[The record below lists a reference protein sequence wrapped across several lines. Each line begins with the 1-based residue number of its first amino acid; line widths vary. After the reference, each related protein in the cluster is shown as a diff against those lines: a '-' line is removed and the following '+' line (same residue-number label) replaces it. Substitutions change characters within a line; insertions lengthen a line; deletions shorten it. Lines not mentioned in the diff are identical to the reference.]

1 MTSRVPF
8 LFSSCLVM
16 DPRSFLATSS
26 RTFKAEDSRIFHS
39 AHPTNNTRAP
49 TVFRTPARPGRAWDL
64 PSSAPVHG
72 GKDQGGRLRRDHR
85 PHSGGPACSLC
96 LCAQLPSCPRSQT
109 LTQPVSQRQRAPHLS
124 PRLPIFFLQS
134 VPRAR
139 STFQKLLGVVTSQGR
154 SFGVHRLL
162 LGPAVPPGATLRS
175 GLRGPLAAPSRVC

>member
-64 PSSAPVHG
+64 PSSPPVHG

-85 PHSGGPACSLC
+85 PHSGGPSLLPVP
-96 LCAQLPSCPRSQT
+96 LCTASFLPKVPDTHSASKSPAEGSPPISALTDFLPSVC
-109 LTQPVSQRQRAPHLS
+109 
-124 PRLPIFFLQS
+124 
-134 VPRAR
+134 
-139 STFQKLLGVVTSQGR
+139 
-154 SFGVHRLL
+154 
-162 LGPAVPPGATLRS
+162 
-175 GLRGPLAAPSRVC
+175 PSR